1 MVCEKEI
8 VNEKKKKP
16 VEHFLPLWSRDS
28 VSASLSL
35 SFSFTLIFLQVLFCL
50 PTHEQGILCD
60 ALPSYTF
67 CLPLKVGP
75 CRLLCSLYIYIYK
88 YMYPL
93 RCVT

>member
-35 SFSFTLIFLQVLFCL
+35 SFSFTLIFYKFSFVCLLTSKESFVMLFL
-50 PTHEQGILCD
+50 PTLFAYPSKL
-60 ALPSYTF
+60 ALADYYA
-67 CLPLKVGP
+67 V
-75 CRLLCSLYIYIYK
+75 YIYIYI
-88 YMYPL
+88 
-93 RCVT
+93 

>member
-35 SFSFTLIFLQVLFCL
+35 SLSTLSFFYKFSFVCLLTSKESFVMLFL
-50 PTHEQGILCD
+50 PTLFAYPSKL
-60 ALPSYTF
+60 ALADYYA
-67 CLPLKVGP
+67 V
-75 CRLLCSLYIYIYK
+75 YIYIYINICIR
-88 YMYPL
+88 Y
-93 RCVT
+93 VV